1 MYERPT
7 PERPQIT
14 SSRSKGGLETPLS
27 GRLWRE
33 TRLIFAPP
41 LWYDILTYACLA
53 IGAFMFLC
61 AIIGLPILLFPPEIL
76 IWFGPLVFFAGLWGQ
91 LSSERM
97 TCDLKARTY
106 ARREGQGLFKRIV
119 RGPLTDLDAVVLL
132 AERDYMAPTLI
143 GQRIVYRIVVYWK
156 NGKEPLLIIG
166 TDYAIP
172 GPGQPVNIGAGKLAH
187 NGAQFAR
194 FLNIPFYDN
203 SYFLSGEPLKPF

>member
-14 SSRSKGGLETPLS
+14 TSRSKGGLETPLA

-53 IGAFMFLC
+53 VGAFMFLSSML
-61 AIIGLPILLFPPEIL
+61 GLPILLFPPEIL
-76 IWFGPLVFFAGLWGQ
+76 LWFGPLVFFAGLWGQ

-97 TCDLKARTY
+97 TCDLKNRHY

-119 RGPLTDLDAVVLL
+119 RGPISELDAIVLL
-132 AERDYMAPTLI
+132 AERDVMAPTLI
-143 GQRIVYRIVVYWK
+143 GQRIVYRIVIYWK
-156 NGKEPLLIIG
+156 NGKEPLLVIG

-172 GPGQPVNIGAGKLAH
+172 GPGQPVNIGAAKLAY
-187 NGAQFAR
+187 NGAQYAR
-194 FLNIPFYDN
+194 FLGIPFYDN